1 MVDGYVAFE
10 QFRSSGVG
18 VRRVDRQ
25 GTVLRV
31 HRQLAAARDGTA
43 AAEYVAVRSDRD
55 GAGADV
61 SGNGDG
67 AFVRSRSSVKCD
79 MVSRVEFV
87 VAVAGDI
94 PGGIFSGS
102 FRYPDTLSAAIP
114 DQISVFTLLRH
125 IQDNGFSVVR
135 Q

>member
-55 GAGADV
+55 GAGADAV
-61 SGNGDG
+61 SYTHLRILQIPRPDKPYPCSGWG
-67 AFVRSRSSVKCD
+67 AGRR
-79 MVSRVEFV
+79 
-87 VAVAGDI
+87 
-94 PGGIFSGS
+94 
-102 FRYPDTLSAAIP
+102 
-114 DQISVFTLLRH
+114 
-125 IQDNGFSVVR
+125 
-135 Q
+135 

>member
-43 AAEYVAVRSDRD
+43 AAEYVAVRSD
-55 GAGADV
+55 V
-61 SGNGDG
+61 
-67 AFVRSRSSVKCD
+67 
-79 MVSRVEFV
+79 ME
-87 VAVAGDI
+87 
-94 PGGIFSGS
+94 PGLTFPEMATE
-102 FRYPDTLSAAIP
+102 RLSAAAVP
-114 DQISVFTLLRH
+114 SNVTW
-125 IQDNGFSVVR
+125 SPV
-135 Q
+135 